1 VTILSL
7 DGREHAP
14 ETVWRAQELYCVCRL
29 SYAKVSEELGVA
41 ESTLKR
47 WGQQYGWREK
57 RADIA
62 QAECDIRADTVLARS
77 VMLKELIEER
87 NPVVGFAVA
96 KLEELAL
103 KQAEAERQGRLQ
115 EAQAVAEPPRCEID
129 TPADAAAA
137 LKEAIEIKLGRLL
150 ASPQGV
156 DLKAV
161 KEIKEALDFI
171 KSLEPAAGKSTDKGL
186 TAETV
191 EAFRAKLL
199 GG

>member
-1 VTILSL
+1 MTILSL

-77 VMLKELIEER
+77 AMLKELIEER

-115 EAQAVAEPPRCEID
+115 ETQAAETRREIN

-150 ASPQGV
+150 ASPQDV
-156 DLKAV
+156 DMKAIR
-161 KEIKEALDFI
+161 EIKEALDFI
-171 KSLEPAAGKSTDKGL
+171 KSLEPAAGKNTGKGL

-191 EAFRAKLL
+191 EAFRNKLL